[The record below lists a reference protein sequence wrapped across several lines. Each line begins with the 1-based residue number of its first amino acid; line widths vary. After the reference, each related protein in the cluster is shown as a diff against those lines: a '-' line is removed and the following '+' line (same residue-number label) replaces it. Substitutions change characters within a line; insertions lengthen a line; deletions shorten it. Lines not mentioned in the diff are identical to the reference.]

1 MLCVTKNL
9 GGKASKETDLD
20 LNNRPPGMDF
30 PTDLN
35 DVDGI
40 VIPCHFGV
48 FINVSWVLPCLV
60 KGRYARSYYPIW
72 KMSFWFGWYK
82 NQKGWKVCRCCTMVL
97 PIACVIGRAYI
108 LCCETY
114 QSMIWFS
121 LATSKSRNLKG
132 IQPDLPRTV
141 GSNGSPRVKS
151 EP

>member
-20 LNNRPPGMDF
+20 LNNRPPRMDF

-40 VIPCHFGV
+40 VIPCHFSV

-60 KGRYARSYYPIW
+60 QGRYARSYYPIA
-72 KMSFWFGWYK
+72 Y
-82 NQKGWKVCRCCTMVL
+82 
-97 PIACVIGRAYI
+97 VIGRAYI

>member
-1 MLCVTKNL
+1 MLCVSKNL

-20 LNNRPPGMDF
+20 LNNRPPRMDF

-40 VIPCHFGV
+40 VIPCHFSV

-60 KGRYARSYYPIW
+60 QGRYARSYYPIA
-72 KMSFWFGWYK
+72 Y
-82 NQKGWKVCRCCTMVL
+82 
-97 PIACVIGRAYI
+97 VIGRAYI

-121 LATSKSRNLKG
+121 LATSKSRNL
-132 IQPDLPRTV
+132 IFNMTSQV
-141 GSNGSPRVKS
+141 Q
-151 EP
+151 

>member
-1 MLCVTKNL
+1 MLCVSKNL

-20 LNNRPPGMDF
+20 LNNRPPRMDF

-40 VIPCHFGV
+40 VIPGHFSV

-60 KGRYARSYYPIW
+60 QGRYARSYYPIA
-72 KMSFWFGWYK
+72 Y
-82 NQKGWKVCRCCTMVL
+82 
-97 PIACVIGRAYI
+97 VIGRAYI

-132 IQPDLPRTV
+132 IQHDIPRTV
-141 GSNGSPRVKS
+141 VSNGSPRVQS